1 MSNPLVF
8 QFISD
13 LSTVPVPTELN
24 NPFGKDI
31 PEIARIAS
39 AEFQEFIKKEESKW
53 EYDFATQRG
62 KMFGVLVVKSKKN
75 ELGFLGTMSG
85 TFPGNKTCNK
95 FAPSVFDVATDDY
108 FINKGMT
115 ELTNLGKAIKNSTN
129 RLEIKALKECRKN
142 KSYLL
147 QRKLFEN
154 YFFSTSKGVE
164 KRVKQIFVESLAG
177 NPPAAA
183 GECAAP
189 KLLQCAFNYELTP
202 IAIAEFWWG
211 NISKNKERKQL
222 DFYPACQDK
231 CKPILGYM
239 LENNELF
246 SLP

>member
-13 LSTVPVPTELN
+13 LSTVPIPTELN

-39 AEFQEFIKKEESKW
+39 AEFQEFIKKEKSKW

-129 RLEIKALKECRKN
+129 HLEIKALKECRKN
-142 KSYLL
+142 KFYQL

-164 KRVKQIFVESLAG
+164 KSEIGRAHV
-177 NPPAAA
+177 
-183 GECAAP
+183 
-189 KLLQCAFNYELTP
+189 
-202 IAIAEFWWG
+202 
-211 NISKNKERKQL
+211 
-222 DFYPACQDK
+222 
-231 CKPILGYM
+231 
-239 LENNELF
+239 
-246 SLP
+246 